1 MATMTE
7 QNKMRRKM
15 ADTIRFLAADMVQQ
29 ANSGHP
35 GAPMGLADIAVVLG
49 EHLSHNPKNP
59 KWLNRDRLVFSGG
72 HGTGLIYSLLH
83 LWGYDVSLEDLKNFR
98 QLDSKTPGHPEYG
111 HTDGI
116 EITTGP
122 LGQGIA
128 NAVGFAMAEAYTKNQ
143 VNSDTCD
150 LIDHKVYCLCGD
162 GDLQE
167 GISYEACALAGHL
180 ELKDLILIYDSN
192 EITIEGDTSIAWSE
206 DVAKRFEAQN
216 WQVLKINGHCY
227 DEIDKALAE
236 AKDASKP
243 TVIIANTIIGKGAEG
258 LEGSHTTH
266 GAPLGEEVIKAS
278 KAKAGFDP
286 EARFA
291 IPEDALIRF
300 RCALEQGELA
310 EKEWIH
316 RQKEAPLIEQNHA
329 LERLQNPDFSAID
342 YPDFSGADGFATRD
356 ANGQILNAIAKTLP
370 GFIGGSADLAPSNK
384 TTLKEMGDF
393 PKGKNIHFGIREHA
407 MAAITNAMALYGT
420 VIPFNATFF
429 VFSDYQKPSA
439 RIAAL
444 TGIRNFFVWTHDSI
458 GVGEDG
464 PTHEPIEQLSQ
475 FRALPNFYVWRP
487 ADATENVEAWKTAL
501 QMQAP
506 SAFVLSRQK
515 LKTLKPERDF
525 GEVSRGAYI
534 VKKRDNATLTIMAS
548 GSELMPSLQ
557 AGCFLE
563 QMGIPANIVS
573 VPCLDL
579 FNEQDADYRKAV
591 IDPSTKVLAVEAATA
606 TEYYRYADE
615 VLGMES
621 FGASAPA
628 GELFKKFGFTIKG
641 IKQRAC
647 ALMGVEN
654 KRITIE
660 KLGEA

>member
-1 MATMTE
+1 MTE
-7 QNKMRRKM
+7 QNIMRKKM
-15 ADTIRFLAADMVQQ
+15 ANTIRFLAADMVQQ

-111 HTDGI
+111 HTDGV

-128 NAVGFAMAEAYTKNQ
+128 NAVGFAMAEAYTGEQ

-180 ELKDLILIYDSN
+180 KLKDLVLIYDSN

-206 DVAKRFEAQN
+206 DVGKRFDAQGWN
-216 WQVLKINGHCY
+216 VLKINGHCY
-227 DEIDKALAE
+227 DDIDKALTA
-236 AKDASKP
+236 AKKSTKP
-243 TVIIANTIIGKGAEG
+243 TIIIANTIIGRGADG
-258 LEGSHTTH
+258 LEGSHETH
-266 GAPLGEEVIKAS
+266 GAPLGEDVIKAS
-278 KAKAGFDP
+278 KLKAGFDAN
-286 EARFA
+286 EKFA
-291 IPEDALIRF
+291 ISEDVLLRF
-300 RCALEQGELA
+300 RCAIEQGDLA

-316 RQKEAPLIEQNHA
+316 RHKEAPLIEQNHA
-329 LERLQNPDFSAID
+329 LDRMLNPDISTINYPDFSAN
-342 YPDFSGADGFATRD
+342 PAMATRD
-356 ANGQILNAIAKTLP
+356 SNGQILNAISRALP
-370 GFIGGSADLAPSNK
+370 SFIGGSADLSPSNK

-393 PKGKNIHFGIREHA
+393 PKGKNIHFGIREHS

-429 VFSDYQKPSA
+429 VFSDYMKPSV

-444 TGIRNFFVWTHDSI
+444 TGIQNFFVWTHDSI

-464 PTHEPIEQLSQ
+464 PTHEPIEQISQ
-475 FRALPNFYVWRP
+475 FRALPNFYLWRP
-487 ADATENVEAWKTAL
+487 ADATENVEAWKKAL
-501 QMQAP
+501 KMKAP
-506 SAFVLSRQK
+506 HGFVLSRQK
-515 LKTLKPERDF
+515 LKTLKPSRDF
-525 GEVSRGAYI
+525 GDVSHGAYV
-534 VKKRDNATLTIMAS
+534 VKYRDNATLTIMAS

-557 AGCFLE
+557 AACHLE
-563 QMGIPANIVS
+563 VLGVAANVVS

-579 FNEQDADYRKAV
+579 FNEQDSRYKSKV
-591 IDPSTKVLAVEAATA
+591 INPATKVLAVEAATA
-606 TEYYRYADE
+606 IEYYRYADD

-628 GELFKKFGFTIKG
+628 DLLFERFGFTIQG
-641 IKQRAC
+641 IIKRAC
-647 ALMGVEN
+647 ELMDIEYRLIDLGVS
-654 KRITIE
+654 R
-660 KLGEA
+660 